1 MEKFDELF
9 ETGLKFHG
17 HKCPAM
23 PMGLRAGLAAM
34 KALGVERSQD
44 KELRVLSETGEGHAA
59 GCFLRITSYN
69 VCYTKLL
76 RPRNV
81 ESCTVPLSVFL
92 PVKGNG
98 AAEARGNF
106 SLHKSAYADIYSTMK
121 QAAKIFKALSDETRL
136 RILAL
141 LSQRELCV
149 CDLMAVLDLPQS
161 TVSRH
166 LAYLRNAGWV
176 EDRRQGSYNFV

>member
-1 MEKFDELF
+1 
-9 ETGLKFHG
+9 
-17 HKCPAM
+17 
-23 PMGLRAGLAAM
+23 
-34 KALGVERSQD
+34 
-44 KELRVLSETGEGHAA
+44 
-59 GCFLRITSYN
+59 
-69 VCYTKLL
+69 
-76 RPRNV
+76 
-81 ESCTVPLSVFL
+81 
-92 PVKGNG
+92 
-98 AAEARGNF
+98 
-106 SLHKSAYADIYSTMK
+106 MK

-176 EDRRQGSYNFV
+176 EDRRQGVWMHYRLEEGSTPFQQALHQVLARFLVENAVAVGDREKLDAFLKNKDAGCGLG